1 MTDTLFFLQIYR
13 FLFGGDLNS
22 SHLALLRL
30 RRSTTEGGVPADIL
44 GSASKSLLPPFM
56 ISNYTDLSS
65 NGLSAVTAA
74 EFAGILQSL
83 KTAVS
88 AQVSTEALTESVVR
102 TLLENRELFGHGD
115 MLTMLKL
122 LLHTVENQKNAV
134 ILQPQDFAQLLKVS
148 VVCVA
153 WCGVVRV
160 LCAAV
165 RCSEICMCGIVCV
178 LVDVLLCIYAVVCG
192 WVCIVM
198 CVCVCV
204 CVCVRARVRM
214 CVCERESGMVCVS
227 VNVVHMMLYLCM
239 DESGRECV
247 HACVWGAACVC
258 VCVGG
263 GCV

>member
-30 RRSTTEGGVPADIL
+30 RRSTTDGGVPADIL

-56 ISNYTDLSS
+56 ISNYTDLTS
-65 NGLSAVTAA
+65 NGLSAITAA

-83 KTAVS
+83 KTTVS

-148 VVCVA
+148 MVRVA

-160 LCAAV
+160 CCARLCIAV
-165 RCSEICMCGIVCV
+165 RFVCV
-178 LVDVLLCIYAVVCG
+178 VWFVCWSVCYCVYMWWSVD
-192 WVCIVM
+192 
-198 CVCVCV
+198 
-204 CVCVRARVRM
+204 
-214 CVCERESGMVCVS
+214 
-227 VNVVHMMLYLCM
+227 
-239 DESGRECV
+239 
-247 HACVWGAACVC
+247 
-258 VCVGG
+258 
-263 GCV
+263 GCAL